1 MLARLGAWQCWM
13 RRRRSMTDPEQTG
26 RLLNVHYGHPGDA
39 IESLR
44 GSPPFSS
51 RRPTRARTGL
61 TVEQVQQQRAS

>member
-1 MLARLGAWQCWM
+1 
-13 RRRRSMTDPEQTG
+13 MTDPEQTG